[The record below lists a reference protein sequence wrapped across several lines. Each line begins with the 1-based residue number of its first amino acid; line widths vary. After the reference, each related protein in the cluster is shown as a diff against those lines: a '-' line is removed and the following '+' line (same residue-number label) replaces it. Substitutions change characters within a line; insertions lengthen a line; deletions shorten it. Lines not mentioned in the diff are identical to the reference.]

1 MKIKRD
7 VIQRRQAVE
16 KRLANLAA
24 AKMPKIE
31 QEPAKAKKAKKEQKI
46 EQVEQIEGQLTVED
60 LPEGDIDIMTL

>member
-1 MKIKRD
+1 MKTKRD

-31 QEPAKAKKAKKEQKI
+31 QEQKKQKKNKKI
-46 EQVEQIEGQLTVED
+46 EQVEQIEGQLIVED
-60 LPEGDIDIMTL
+60 LPEV